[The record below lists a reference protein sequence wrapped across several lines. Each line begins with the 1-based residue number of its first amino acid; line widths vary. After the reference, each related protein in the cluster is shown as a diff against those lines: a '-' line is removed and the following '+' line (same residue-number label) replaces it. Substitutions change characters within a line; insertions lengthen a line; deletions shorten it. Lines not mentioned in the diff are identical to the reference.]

1 MDYTIGMP
9 TKAPDDMMTW
19 LMSSGQLT
27 SNTILYKMDYYIDK
41 FGKRRRGVKCTCS
54 ECCQSF
60 FAEYV
65 GNLNGGIYGWF
76 HDKEGKP
83 VYNKYLT
90 FCPLC
95 EAEAENVYIGK
106 NKKESILLSS
116 VDAITIQKVNGRIAI
131 IRWQAEKRYTS
142 GKCENYIIPWEAYV
156 FDGRKCVKMATY
168 YTTGFYNHEVYTGE
182 WKQRSKCVDTIG
194 KINTD
199 YIYPFESYVF
209 DGTEL
214 ENAKFDIYVNS
225 GVRVY
230 PVSYLRLYQRHNTV
244 ENLVMSGSLQA
255 VNDMLD
261 GGYRGYMSVAAPL
274 SRSDKYNWKAKKPS
288 AILGLNKPE
297 YKALKNERL
306 DYIDLYLKTKP
317 YGITVKNM
325 KEILKRN
332 TEWNINIL
340 ATEFKENIVRADR
353 YIMKQRKKYGRRVDM
368 YELFD
373 YWRMIGPADAL
384 NDLNIRYP
392 QNLKHAHDECV
403 RLKKWK
409 EDRELAEKFEKRYE
423 ELSAY
428 SYQNDIFMIRPC
440 HDEAELINEGK
451 TLEHCVAS
459 YAKRHASG
467 DTSIF
472 FIRFV
477 DKPDEPYYTLEW
489 TGSCINQ
496 DRGYKN
502 ELQTDEIKEF
512 ESEWLEYVK
521 GVQNGKRDKKA
532 S

>member
-76 HDKEGKP
+76 HDEEGKP
-83 VYNKYLT
+83 VYNKDLT

-95 EAEAENVYIGK
+95 GAEAESVYIR
-106 NKKESILLSS
+106 KERKDSILLSS
-116 VDAITIQKVNGRIAI
+116 VGTITIQKVNGRIAI
-131 IRWQAEKRYTS
+131 IWWKAEKRYTA

-156 FDGRKCVKMATY
+156 FDGRKCVKMVAY
-168 YTTGFYNHEVYTGE
+168 YTTGFYNREVYTGE

-194 KINTD
+194 KVNTD
-199 YIYPFESYVF
+199 CIYPFESYIF

-214 ENAKFDIYVNS
+214 ENAKFDIYINS
-225 GVRVY
+225 GVFGY

-244 ENLVMSGSLQA
+244 ENLVMSGGVQ
-255 VNDMLD
+255 VINDMLE
-261 GGYRGYMSVAAPL
+261 GGYGNFVAPL
-274 SRSDKYNWKAKKPS
+274 SNSDRYNWKARKPS
-288 AILGLNKPE
+288 VILGLNKTE

-306 DYIDLYLKTKP
+306 HYIDLYLKARS

-325 KEILKRN
+325 KGILERN
-332 TEWNINIL
+332 ATWNIESLI
-340 ATEFKENIVRADR
+340 TEFKENIVRADR
-353 YIMKQRKKYGRRVDM
+353 YIVKQRKKYGRRVDM
-368 YELFD
+368 NVLLD
-373 YWRMIGPADAL
+373 YWHMVEPAEAL

-502 ELQTDEIKEF
+502 KLQTDEIKEF